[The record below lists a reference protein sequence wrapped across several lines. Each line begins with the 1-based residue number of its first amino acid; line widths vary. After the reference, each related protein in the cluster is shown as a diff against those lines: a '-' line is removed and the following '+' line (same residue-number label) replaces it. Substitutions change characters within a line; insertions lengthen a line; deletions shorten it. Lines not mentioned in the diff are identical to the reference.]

1 MIWLLKRRTRVRVLA
16 LVALVVVGLWSPA
29 LYADSLTVSPI
40 YDFNGVM
47 TVIGNT
53 PNAACGGSL
62 CTETIDLSLE
72 YQYEY
77 LSAGASSNYYVLGV
91 PGTTPAGSETG
102 ALGSFSY
109 APTGFQEAEQSLFYS
124 EVLFPVGSVGSTT
137 EFDLDF
143 DPETNTFSSE
153 TFFCTGECNT
163 LFGPYEGIGSVP
175 TTLSYTISEVPVN
188 APEPGSLGMLG
199 AGLIGIGGLGVR
211 RKLAQQRRPAS
222 PFLVNS

>member
-1 MIWLLKRRTRVRVLA
+1 VRVLA
-16 LVALVVVGLWSPA
+16 LVALAVVVLWSPA

-77 LSAGASSNYYVLGV
+77 LSAGALSNYYVLSV
-91 PGTTPAGSETG
+91 PGSTAVGSETG

-109 APTGFQEAEQSLFYS
+109 APTGFLESSESYFYS
-124 EVLFPVGSVGSTT
+124 EIKFPVGSGSPET

-143 DPETNTFSSE
+143 DPETNTFRSE
-153 TFFCTGECNT
+153 TYFCTGECNT
-163 LFGPYEGIGSVP
+163 LFASGVGGNFSVP
-175 TTLSYTISEVPVN
+175 TTLSYTVSEVPVD

-211 RKLAQQRRPAS
+211 RKLAQQNRP
-222 PFLVNS
+222 V